1 MVPML
6 SNKCTLNKE
15 QQAYL
20 LDLARQSI
28 RHGLTH
34 GKPIPVA
41 LAELP
46 AELKSIRATFVTL
59 ERQGQLR
66 GCIGRLEAA
75 RPLAE
80 DIAENAYSAAFQDPR
95 FSALRE
101 SEMEDLEIHL
111 SLLTAAE
118 PVAFAS
124 EQNLLEQLKPGI
136 DGLILAE
143 GSQRGTFLP
152 SVWEQLPTPKAFLD
166 QLKRK
171 AGLPASYWSDSIK
184 VWRYRTEVVE

>member
-1 MVPML
+1 MP
-6 SNKCTLNKE
+6 SNNCTLNKE

-46 AELKSIRATFVTL
+46 AELKSIRATLVTL

-95 FSALRE
+95 FPALRE
-101 SEMEDLEIHL
+101 TELEDLDIHL

-118 PVAFAS
+118 PIAS
-124 EQNLLEQLKPGI
+124 ALNADAEDVHHCLVHLAANDQAVITPG
-136 DGLILAE
+136 
-143 GSQRGTFLP
+143 
-152 SVWEQLPTPKAFLD
+152 PTPADDCFTS
-166 QLKRK
+166 
-171 AGLPASYWSDSIK
+171 AP
-184 VWRYRTEVVE
+184 